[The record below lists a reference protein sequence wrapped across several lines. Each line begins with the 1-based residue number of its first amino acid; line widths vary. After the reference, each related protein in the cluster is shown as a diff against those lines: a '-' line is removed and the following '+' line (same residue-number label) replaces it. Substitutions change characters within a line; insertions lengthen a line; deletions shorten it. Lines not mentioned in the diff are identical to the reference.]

1 MRICICVSFT
11 RRGSFAVER
20 EERGREIRRRA
31 GSGETA
37 RSVAVE
43 IYGARVAATCLWL
56 VGEKLA
62 WFGPPSHLSVYAAAR
77 LSHPRL
83 RAKGRQGFG
92 SIVGWRR
99 RHRRVGKRDEET
111 GGGGGGSHSL
121 EGREEADGKGG
132 QRGKGST
139 GDGRGRGRGGEG
151 WGGGGATVYAS
162 RVG

>member
-1 MRICICVSFT
+1 MCVCVSFVA
-11 RRGSFAVER
+11 GSFVVER
-20 EERGREIRRRA
+20 AMRRKRERDKERSRYSEEQQSPWKFTRM
-31 GSGETA
+31 
-37 RSVAVE
+37 
-43 IYGARVAATCLWL
+43 RVTATCLWL

-62 WFGPPSHLSVYAAAR
+62 WFGPPSHLSIYTAAR

-92 SIVGWRR
+92 SVVGWRR

-121 EGREEADGKGG
+121 EGRGG
-132 QRGKGST
+132 GWQRGTAGERV
-139 GDGRGRGRGGEG
+139 DGRRAGER
-151 WGGGGATVYAS
+151 GGATVYAS